1 MAAKK
6 KKSRKSNRVEEPKV
20 AYLTKQ
26 TLLRAVKKGTK
37 NKAKEA
43 LKLRGFQVIVK
54 QGWVVKVDENGKVL
68 EKIQKLP
75 PVKSPKKIALD

>member
-6 KKSRKSNRVEEPKV
+6 KSRKLKAEEPKV

-26 TLLRAVKKGTK
+26 TLVRAVKKGTK
-37 NKAKEA
+37 SKAKEA
-43 LKLRGFQVIVK
+43 IKLRGFQVTVK
-54 QGWVVKVDENGKVL
+54 KGWVVKVDENGKVL
-68 EKIQKLP
+68 EKIKKLT

>member
-6 KKSRKSNRVEEPKV
+6 KSRKLKAEEPKV

-37 NKAKEA
+37 DKVKEA
-43 LKLRGFQVIVK
+43 IKLRGYQTTVK
-54 QGWVVKVDENGKVL
+54 NGWVVKVDAKGKVL
-68 EKIQKLP
+68 EKVKKLN
-75 PVKSPKKIALD
+75 PVKTFRKIVFD